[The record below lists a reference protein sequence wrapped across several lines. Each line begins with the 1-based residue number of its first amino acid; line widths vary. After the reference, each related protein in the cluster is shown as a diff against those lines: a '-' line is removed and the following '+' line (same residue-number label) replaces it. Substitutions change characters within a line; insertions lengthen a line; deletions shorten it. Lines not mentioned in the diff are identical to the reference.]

1 MEKELCNLRKAMNS
15 STHKGIHF
23 TDIQK
28 KKIRASLDQQ
38 EISVIRKPNLYIYLI
53 TTLAASLF
61 VLLFYT
67 GLLANLS
74 SNSGVNQ
81 GAKQTLES
89 EWKVRDEYSR
99 NSKVLFSVYPDPNL
113 SAGKPYGYVFSF
125 KEPFDTYKGKEIEI
139 YAIHRETGERINVL
153 PSKKITE
160 PSSGYSSLGRFT
172 TTLIVPEGGL
182 WKFEVF
188 FDKKLYGDVVLSVG
202 EETIQNKLILPTNIP
217 IF

>member
-1 MEKELCNLRKAMNS
+1 MEKELSNLRKAMNS

-38 EISVIRKPNLYIYLI
+38 EINVIRKPNLSIYLI

-89 EWKVRDEYSR
+89 EWKVRDAYTR
-99 NSKVLFSVYPDPNL
+99 NSKILFSVSPDPYL
-113 SAGKPYGYVFSF
+113 SAGKPYGYLFSF

-139 YAIHRETGERINVL
+139 YAINRETGGRINVL

-160 PSSGYSSLGRFT
+160 PSPGYSSLGRFT
-172 TTLIVPEGGL
+172 TMLVVPEDGI

-188 FDKKLYGDVVLSVG
+188 FDKKLYGDVVLPVG
-202 EETIQNKLILPTNIP
+202 DQNKLILPQLFLPFN
-217 IF
+217 